1 MAIFV
6 TGILQ
11 SHVTLDVFLL
21 ALLYIDAFGIAKAR
35 AFRTTMYFLRLVPVE
50 RVDLSKDCQHL

>member
-11 SHVTLDVFLL
+11 SHVTLDIFLL
-21 ALLYIDAFGIAKAR
+21 ALLYIDAFGIVKAG

-50 RVDLSKDCQHL
+50 HVDLSNNCQRL